1 MRAIPQAPPT
11 IDSAAVW
18 HDAEN
23 GSYGADLVIWEQVA
37 ERCEGPV
44 LDLGA
49 GTGRVAL
56 HLAARGHRVLAV
68 ERDLELVE
76 VLRERAAAR
85 DLPVAVAHADVREFE
100 LDERFGLIL
109 APMQLVHLLAGPAGR
124 VRMLC
129 AAAASLRPGGEFYA
143 AVLDDPLPPL
153 GPPTADTPAPLP
165 DVREIDGWVHS
176 SLPTEIRIAPDSIT
190 IERLRQ
196 LVSPTGRLTDEVY
209 MVTLDRLT
217 PATLESEAELCGM
230 QPLPRLPI
238 VETDDHV
245 GSVIVRMRG
254 PR

>member
-1 MRAIPQAPPT
+1 MTPIVEAST
-11 IDSAAVW
+11 VIDSAAVW

-23 GSYGADLVIWEQVA
+23 GSYAADLVIWEQVA
-37 ERCEGPV
+37 GRCPGPV

-56 HLAARGHRVLAV
+56 HLAARGHRVFAV
-68 ERDLELVE
+68 ERNLELVE
-76 VLRERAAAR
+76 VLRRRAAAR
-85 DLPVAVAHADVREFE
+85 GLPVVVAHADARDFRLE
-100 LDERFGLIL
+100 ERFGLIL
-109 APMQLVHLLAGPAGR
+109 APMQLAHLLGGPDGR

-129 AAAASLRPGGEFYA
+129 AAAAALLPGGEFYA

-153 GPPTADTPAPLP
+153 GPPTADTPAQLL

-176 SLPTEIRIAPDSIT
+176 SLPTEIRISPESIA

-196 LVSPTGRLTDEVY
+196 LVSPDGRLSDELY
-209 MVTLDRLT
+209 TVTLDRLT
-217 PATLESEAELCGM
+217 PATLESEARLCGM
-230 QPLPRLPI
+230 RPLPRLPI

>member
-1 MRAIPQAPPT
+1 MTAVREMPPAV
-11 IDSAAVW
+11 DSAAVW

-23 GSYGADLVIWEQVA
+23 GSYAADLVIWEQVA
-37 ERCEGPV
+37 ERCQGPI

-56 HLAARGHRVLAV
+56 HLAARGHRVVAV
-68 ERDLELVE
+68 ERDPELVE
-76 VLRERAAAR
+76 VLRGRAVAQQ
-85 DLPVAVAHADVREFE
+85 LPVEVAHADARDFRF
-100 LDERFGLIL
+100 DERFGLIL
-109 APMQLVHLLAGPAGR
+109 APMQLAHLLGGPAGR

-129 AAAASLRPGGEFYA
+129 AAAASLLPGGEFYA

-165 DVREIDGWVHS
+165 DVREVDGWVHS
-176 SLPTEIRIAPDSIT
+176 SLPTEIRISPDSIA

-196 LVSPTGRLTDEVY
+196 LVSPDGRLSDEIY
-209 MVTLDRLT
+209 TVTLDRLT
-217 PATLESEAELCGM
+217 PTTLESEARLCGM
-230 QPLPRLPI
+230 RPLPRLPI